1 MRLIG
6 NMNRQIFGWAPFP
19 LEICPGRELWEQH
32 RHSEYTVFVDESF
45 YRFFGFVDPDGN
57 FCHAVLG
64 VPTANYQRLH
74 DILTPLR
81 EAYFRQAW
89 RLYGEVPQEIKF
101 STLRTFPANFRVR
114 FSRDLV
120 RALRETG
127 GFVSGCYTPTQ
138 GQVME
143 RVRVNLLGEAEEV
156 PEDHAG
162 LYDAARAE
170 LLEQF
175 QGVGQAELITGLLT
189 LPFAAVV
196 NFLESFECTFRLHY
210 DPRQE
215 AEDRAVR
222 DAMAGYMDGLMR
234 LPEPLGHGD
243 IYRGMEIGIPSHD
256 ELGLQLVDVFAGEFR
271 DFFRNNGEAL
281 TEGTTSMLIT
291 ATSDEPLQQFQD
303 VGDARFKSGTLTP
316 MSAGLLRK
324 LRRRNTMHIL
334 SYFYPVLAAGNVT
347 CVTLNGQER
356 LLEIPTGM
364 IFDLLDWMTLHWHVS
379 PRVNVAPS
387 LEPVKGA
394 DCHRRNSDGVQIH

>member
-6 NMNRQIFGWAPFP
+6 NMHRRIFEWAPLP
-19 LEICPGRELWEQH
+19 LEVCPGRRELWEQH
-32 RHSEYTVFVDESF
+32 RHCEYTVFIDETF
-45 YRFFGFVDPDGN
+45 YRFFGFEDPEGN

-64 VPTANYQRLH
+64 VPTANYQRLQN
-74 DILTPLR
+74 ILAPLG
-81 EAYFRQAW
+81 EAYFRHAR
-89 RLYGEVPQEIKF
+89 RLCGAVPQEIKF
-101 STLRTFPANFRVR
+101 STLRTFPVNFRVR
-114 FSRDLV
+114 FARDLV

-127 GFVSGCYTPTQ
+127 GFVSGFYTPTQ

-143 RVRVNLLGEAEEV
+143 RVRVNLLEEAEEV
-156 PEDHAG
+156 PEDHVD

-170 LLEQF
+170 LLAQF
-175 QGVGQAELITGLLT
+175 QGIGQSQLITGLLT

-222 DAMAGYMDGLMR
+222 DAMAGYMDDLMR
-234 LPEPLGHGD
+234 LPEPLGHGNL
-243 IYRGMEIGIPSHD
+243 YHGMEIGIPSHD

-271 DFFRNNGEAL
+271 DFFRNNREAL

-303 VGDARFKSGTLTP
+303 VGNARFKTGALSP
-316 MSAGLLRK
+316 MSPKLLRK
-324 LRRRNTMHIL
+324 LRHRNARHVL

-356 LLEIPTGM
+356 HLEVPTGM
-364 IFDLLDWMTLHWHVS
+364 IFDLLD
-379 PRVNVAPS
+379 
-387 LEPVKGA
+387 
-394 DCHRRNSDGVQIH
+394 